1 MGASGMSA
9 TAGWRGSVWALGWSD
24 VVRLP
29 GRDRVVRVELGCHN
43 SIAVVTTGDDPR
55 CLGVVV
61 VVGRARG
68 AVAVGSCLAY
78 SGRGRLA
85 LGVGAWRAACQGLAA
100 AGSQGWPAVSL
111 VSTSAGRSPCF
122 LAVCV

>member
-1 MGASGMSA
+1 M
-9 TAGWRGSVWALGWSD
+9 V
-24 VVRLP
+24 P

-43 SIAVVTTGDDPR
+43 SIAAITTGDGPH

-61 VVGRARG
+61 VVVELGT
-68 AVAVGSCLAY
+68 VAEGSFVAH

-85 LGVGAWRAACQGLAA
+85 SGVGAWRAGCQGLAA
-100 AGSQGWPAVSL
+100 AGSQGWPAVSF